1 MRICRCGGDRAD
13 ERDSRNDNPPAWPRS
28 PGRHA
33 RGRRQMAC
41 AAFGRPVVPAM
52 AAARPASPLFPGGQ
66 RSGAGGVCA
75 VRRGQ
80 RHRGDARRNAPCRG
94 SAGAAL
100 LPADAAAPGANRRR
114 RRTSAVGGV
123 HPDREQDHRGVEPAT
138 SRTVS
143 GQRQRRLLPDQG
155 RALGDGRRGHRSV
168 ARRYFRDSRGQR
180 LMEWT
185 GLALLVLVG
194 VGIIFTGLPAAVV
207 LITVA
212 TCGAILGI
220 VVGTIDMST
229 LWALPTRII
238 NLFESDLLQA
248 LPLYVTM
255 GLLLDRLPVADAL
268 YRAGNAVLPRKPSAP
283 LVSGMMLGALLGPM
297 NGSVGASVLGL
308 SRVVAPRLA
317 AEGIPAPDRQALI
330 AVASTLGVLVPPSLV
345 LILLSDAMLSAHTMA
360 VTATGRSDRVVN
372 TQDIFHAAL
381 VPGGIFL
388 ALCLA
393 LSAIAGRTAT
403 KLPDRERLAAGEGLL
418 AAVALVSLIAL
429 LGGVAFGYFYAVEA
443 AAMGAFGLLTVGLVT
458 GRLRG
463 AVLNKLLNDAIAL
476 TGALFSLL
484 VAATTFTMI
493 LRLLGTADFV
503 GKMVSSIPGGDIA
516 AVAVVLSVIGISAF
530 VLDAFEIIFV
540 IVPIVI
546 PPLLIRIADARWV
559 SVLVL
564 LTLQSSF
571 LLPPFGYALM
581 MVRGVLKE
589 PVAFGSFV
597 RALAPFLAAQWLL
610 LLLVLFFPQL
620 THLGQSSDD
629 RSRIPSVP
637 MSDEEYNKRLN
648 DMIRLP
654 EPE

>member
-1 MRICRCGGDRAD
+1 
-13 ERDSRNDNPPAWPRS
+13 
-28 PGRHA
+28 
-33 RGRRQMAC
+33 MA
-41 AAFGRPVVPAM
+41 
-52 AAARPASPLFPGGQ
+52 
-66 RSGAGGVCA
+66 
-75 VRRGQ
+75 
-80 RHRGDARRNAPCRG
+80 
-94 SAGAAL
+94 
-100 LPADAAAPGANRRR
+100 
-114 RRTSAVGGV
+114 
-123 HPDREQDHRGVEPAT
+123 
-138 SRTVS
+138 
-143 GQRQRRLLPDQG
+143 
-155 RALGDGRRGHRSV
+155 
-168 ARRYFRDSRGQR
+168 
-180 LMEWT
+180 WT
-185 GLALLVLVG
+185 GLVLLGLVG
-194 VGIIFTGLPAAVV
+194 VGIISTGLPAAVI
-207 LITVA
+207 LIAVA
-212 TCGAILGI
+212 TCGAALG
-220 VVGTIDMST
+220 VVTGTIEVST
-229 LWALPTRII
+229 LWALPSRLI
-238 NLFESDLLQA
+238 NLFENDLLQA

-268 YRAGNAVLPRKPSAP
+268 YRAGNAALPRSPSAP

-308 SRVVAPRLA
+308 SRVVSPRLA
-317 AEGIPAPDRQALI
+317 AEGIPAPHRHAII

-393 LSAIAGRTAT
+393 LAWIAGHKAT
-403 KLPDRERLAAGEGLL
+403 KLPDRERLTAGQGLL
-418 AAVALVSLIAL
+418 AAVALLSLIAL
-429 LGGVAFGYFYAVEA
+429 LGGVAIGYFYAVEA
-443 AAMGAFGLLTVGLVT
+443 AAMGAFVLLIAGLVT

-463 AVLNKLLNDAIAL
+463 AVLDKVLHDAIAL

-484 VAATTFTMI
+484 LAATTFTLI
-493 LRLLGTADFV
+493 LRLLGTADLV
-503 GKMVSSIPGGDIA
+503 GNMISSIPGGDIT
-516 AVAVVLSVIGISAF
+516 AVAVVLCVIGISAF

-589 PVAFGSFV
+589 PVAFRAFV

-610 LLLVLFFPQL
+610 LLLVLFYPQL
-620 THLGQSSDD
+620 THMGQSADD
-629 RSRIPSVP
+629 HSRLPSAP
-637 MSDEEYNKRLN
+637 MSNEEFNKRLN
-648 DMIRLP
+648 EMIKLP
-654 EPE
+654 DTGLSEDLNRR

>member
-1 MRICRCGGDRAD
+1 MD
-13 ERDSRNDNPPAWPRS
+13 W
-28 PGRHA
+28 
-33 RGRRQMAC
+33 
-41 AAFGRPVVPAM
+41 V
-52 AAARPASPLFPGGQ
+52 
-66 RSGAGGVCA
+66 
-75 VRRGQ
+75 
-80 RHRGDARRNAPCRG
+80 
-94 SAGAAL
+94 
-100 LPADAAAPGANRRR
+100 
-114 RRTSAVGGV
+114 
-123 HPDREQDHRGVEPAT
+123 
-138 SRTVS
+138 
-143 GQRQRRLLPDQG
+143 
-155 RALGDGRRGHRSV
+155 
-168 ARRYFRDSRGQR
+168 
-180 LMEWT
+180 

-194 VGIIFTGLPAAVV
+194 VGIISTGLPAAVV
-207 LITVA
+207 LIGVA
-212 TCGAILGI
+212 TIGAAFG
-220 VVGTIDMST
+220 VATDTIPLSL
-229 LWALPTRII
+229 LWALPSRLI

-268 YRAGNAVLPRKPSAP
+268 YRAGNAVLPRSPSAP

-308 SRVVAPRLA
+308 SRVVSPRLA
-317 AEGIPAPDRQALI
+317 AEGIPAPNRHAII

-360 VTATGRSDRVVN
+360 VTATGSSDRVVN

-388 ALCLA
+388 MLCLA
-393 LSAIAGRTAT
+393 LSWIVGRTAT
-403 KLPDRERLAAGEGLL
+403 KLPDRERLTAGQGLL
-418 AAVALVSLIAL
+418 AAVTLLSLIAL
-429 LGGVAFGYFYAVEA
+429 LGGVAIGYFYAVEA
-443 AAMGAFGLLTVGLVT
+443 AAMGAFVLLVAGLVT

-463 AVLNKLLNDAIAL
+463 AVLDKVLHDAIAL

-484 VAATTFTMI
+484 LAATTFTLI
-493 LRLLGTADFV
+493 LRLLGTADLV
-503 GKMVSSIPGGDIA
+503 GKMISSIPGGDIT
-516 AVAVVLSVIGISAF
+516 AVAVVLGVIGISAF

-589 PVAFGSFV
+589 PVAFRPFL

-610 LLLVLFFPQL
+610 LLLVLLFPQL
-620 THLGQSSDD
+620 THLGQSAEDH
-629 RSRIPSVP
+629 SRLPSAP
-637 MSDEEYNKRLN
+637 MSNEEFNKRLN
-648 DMIRLP
+648 EMIRLP

>member
-1 MRICRCGGDRAD
+1 M
-13 ERDSRNDNPPAWPRS
+13 
-28 PGRHA
+28 
-33 RGRRQMAC
+33 Q
-41 AAFGRPVVPAM
+41 
-52 AAARPASPLFPGGQ
+52 
-66 RSGAGGVCA
+66 
-75 VRRGQ
+75 
-80 RHRGDARRNAPCRG
+80 
-94 SAGAAL
+94 
-100 LPADAAAPGANRRR
+100 
-114 RRTSAVGGV
+114 
-123 HPDREQDHRGVEPAT
+123 
-138 SRTVS
+138 
-143 GQRQRRLLPDQG
+143 
-155 RALGDGRRGHRSV
+155 
-168 ARRYFRDSRGQR
+168 
-180 LMEWT
+180 WT
-185 GLALLVLVG
+185 GLGLLVLVG
-194 VGIIFTGLPAAVV
+194 VGIISTGLPAAVV
-207 LITVA
+207 LIAVA
-212 TCGAILGI
+212 AFGATLGVISGAIDVSILG
-220 VVGTIDMST
+220 
-229 LWALPTRII
+229 ALPGRLI
-238 NLFESDLLQA
+238 NLFENDLLQA

-268 YRAGNAVLPRKPSAP
+268 YRAGNAVLPRRPSAP

-308 SRVVAPRLA
+308 SRVVSPRLA
-317 AEGIPAPDRQALI
+317 AEGLPAPNRHAII

-345 LILLSDAMLSAHTMA
+345 LILLSDAMLTAHTMA

-393 LSAIAGRTAT
+393 LSWIVGRTAT
-403 KLPDRERLAAGEGLL
+403 KLPDRERLTSGQAWL

-443 AAMGAFGLLTVGLVT
+443 AAMGAFALLAAGLAT

-463 AVLNKLLNDAIAL
+463 AALSKLLADAIAL
-476 TGALFSLL
+476 TGALFALL
-484 VAATTFTMI
+484 LAATTFTLI
-493 LRLLGTADFV
+493 LRLLGTADLV
-503 GKMVSSIPGGDIA
+503 GRMVSSIPGGDIT
-516 AVAVVLSVIGISAF
+516 AVAVVLAVIGISAF

-589 PVAFGSFV
+589 PVAFRPFL

-610 LLLVLFFPQL
+610 LLLVLLFPQL
-620 THLGQSSDD
+620 THVGQSAGD
-629 RSRIPSVP
+629 RSRLPAAP
-637 MSDEEYNKRLN
+637 MSDAEYAKRLN
-648 DMIRLP
+648 EMIKLP
-654 EPE
+654 EIDPNEDLNRR

>member
-1 MRICRCGGDRAD
+1 
-13 ERDSRNDNPPAWPRS
+13 
-28 PGRHA
+28 
-33 RGRRQMAC
+33 
-41 AAFGRPVVPAM
+41 
-52 AAARPASPLFPGGQ
+52 
-66 RSGAGGVCA
+66 
-75 VRRGQ
+75 
-80 RHRGDARRNAPCRG
+80 
-94 SAGAAL
+94 
-100 LPADAAAPGANRRR
+100 
-114 RRTSAVGGV
+114 
-123 HPDREQDHRGVEPAT
+123 
-138 SRTVS
+138 
-143 GQRQRRLLPDQG
+143 
-155 RALGDGRRGHRSV
+155 
-168 ARRYFRDSRGQR
+168 
-180 LMEWT
+180 MEWA

-194 VGIIFTGLPAAVV
+194 VGIISTGLPAAVV
-207 LITVA
+207 LIAVA
-212 TCGAILGI
+212 TCGAILG
-220 VVGTIDMST
+220 VVTGAIELSI
-229 LWALPTRII
+229 LWALPSRLI
-238 NLFESDLLQA
+238 NLFENDLLQA

-268 YRAGNAVLPRKPSAP
+268 YRAGNAALPRGPSAP

-308 SRVVAPRLA
+308 SRIVSPRLA
-317 AEGIPAPDRQALI
+317 AEGIPAPDRHAII

-393 LSAIAGRTAT
+393 LSWIAGHKAT
-403 KLPDRERLAAGEGLL
+403 KLPDRERLTAGQGWL
-418 AAVALVSLIAL
+418 AAVALLSLIAL
-429 LGGVAFGYFYAVEA
+429 LGGVAIGYFYAVEA
-443 AAMGAFGLLTVGLVT
+443 AAMGAFVLLVAGLVT
-458 GRLRG
+458 GRLHG
-463 AVLNKLLNDAIAL
+463 AVLDKVLHDAIAL

-484 VAATTFTMI
+484 LAATTFTMI
-493 LRLLGTADFV
+493 LRLLGTAGLV
-503 GKMVSSIPGGDIA
+503 GKMVSSIPGGDIW
-516 AVAVVLSVIGISAF
+516 AVAVVLCVIGISAF

-589 PVAFGSFV
+589 PVAFRAFV

-610 LLLVLFFPQL
+610 LLLLLFYPQL
-620 THLGQSSDD
+620 THRGQSADD
-629 RSRIPSVP
+629 HSRLPSAP
-637 MSDEEYNKRLN
+637 MSNEEFNKRLN
-648 DMIRLP
+648 EMIRLP
-654 EPE
+654 DPDPSEDLNRR